1 MTWRGRIARE
11 ILTGAGYGA
20 LADSI
25 VEAVNLTWPETGQPT
40 PAPAPPQ
47 HDTTAPPAKEPA
59 EPAEYLDL
67 KALAL
72 YSRIGIRTLRGYIHR
87 KVRPLPS
94 YQVDKKIIV
103 RKVEFDE
110 WLASF
115 RRADGGD
122 GIDSLVE
129 EILGGLTKPST
140 QANTRAQLKS
150 PPASRRE

>member
-1 MTWRGRIARE
+1 VLRIGGEGDQRPGP
-11 ILTGAGYGA
+11 IGDSRT
-20 LADSI
+20 LADCCSP
-25 VEAVNLTWPETGQPT
+25 N
-40 PAPAPPQ
+40 PAPAPVPSAPP
-47 HDTTAPPAKEPA
+47 APPAKAPP

-122 GIDSLVE
+122 GIDSMVE

-140 QANTRAQLKS
+140 QASTRAQPKS
-150 PPASRRE
+150 LPASRRE

>member
-1 MTWRGRIARE
+1 MTWRGR
-11 ILTGAGYGA
+11 T
-20 LADSI
+20 LASWWLSGS
-25 VEAVNLTWPETGQPT
+25 VCFEPPPEPE
-40 PAPAPPQ
+40 PAQ
-47 HDTTAPPAKEPA
+47 HDAAAPSARVPQEL
-59 EPAEYLDL
+59 AEYLDL

-122 GIDSLVE
+122 GIDSMVE

-140 QANTRAQLKS
+140 QANTRAQPKS
-150 PPASRRE
+150 LPASRRE